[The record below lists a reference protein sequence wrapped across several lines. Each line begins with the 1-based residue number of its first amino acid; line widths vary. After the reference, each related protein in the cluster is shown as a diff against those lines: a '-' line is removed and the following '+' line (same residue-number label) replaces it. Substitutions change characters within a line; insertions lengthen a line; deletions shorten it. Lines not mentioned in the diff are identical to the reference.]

1 MTGSLAAE
9 ALYRQ
14 AAKLPTATPQP
25 AASPLC
31 LQRVLRYHC
40 TALSPPTVSTA
51 FTMAQR
57 ISQLYS
63 LVTIPK
69 FYSGLQHLLGG
80 PAGRQRLFDELIR
93 PGPGMKVLDVAC
105 GPGSLFPYLSETDY
119 TGIDLNVRS
128 IEHARELY
136 GPQGRFVA
144 GDVTHGL
151 PGEAASFDLIVVSA
165 LLHHLGDDEARKLF
179 SSVQELLKPAGRIV
193 TIDNVW
199 LDRQNPIARLFNH
212 LDSGLNV
219 RTPGQYEALVAHLP
233 LQVESRLYR
242 DLLRIPYD
250 HFCMTLTSR
259 PARTAE

>member
-1 MTGSLAAE
+1 VRFSSLPPALFEIPLHRSLAADRE
-9 ALYRQ
+9 
-14 AAKLPTATPQP
+14 PI
-25 AASPLC
+25 
-31 LQRVLRYHC
+31 
-40 TALSPPTVSTA
+40 A
-51 FTMAQR
+51 FMAQR
-57 ISQLYS
+57 ISHLYS

-69 FYSGLQHLLGG
+69 FYSGLQRLLGA
-80 PAGRQRLFDELIR
+80 PAARQRLVDELVR
-93 PGPGMKVLDVAC
+93 PRPGMKVLDVAC
-105 GPGSLFPYLSETDY
+105 GPGSLFPQLSETDY
-119 TGIDLNVRS
+119 TGIDLNVQS

-136 GPQGRFVA
+136 GTQGRFVA
-144 GDVTHGL
+144 GDVTKGL
-151 PGEAASFDLIVVSA
+151 PGEAGSFDLVVVSA

-179 SSVQELLKPAGRIV
+179 SSLQELLKPAGRIV

-199 LDRQNPIARLFNH
+199 LERQNSIARLFNH

-259 PARTAE
+259 PARAAE